1 MKLKHQPTEPLRQTP
16 HIVAFLDFLGASEKM
31 RDPDKND
38 SFLQAINAVYT
49 RAKNILEKTEENRNN
64 KLKIKIFS
72 DNIVIAQAIENPE
85 DPKNVFSTYLDVEQ
99 FSLMLYSAAMLTGN
113 FMRGAISTGLLYI
126 DDTLVYG
133 EALLNA
139 YDGESKIANYPRI
152 VIDKSIFVKAK
163 MDDMWKT
170 FNPPDKEN
178 MILRDM
184 DGELYLNPFWGIPKV
199 SEHDRKKEEQLL
211 AYIADTIVKGYKEL
225 FHKNKKTV
233 FPKYHWL
240 AEQFNEYC
248 IANKHPFEINL
259 DGLTLG
265 GEIMSKWE

>member
-1 MKLKHQPTEPLRQTP
+1 MKLKYQPTEPLKQTP

-31 RDPDKND
+31 RDPVKND
-38 SFLQAINAVYT
+38 KFLQEINSVYM
-49 RAKNILEKTEENRNN
+49 RAKISKDINPQ
-64 KLKIKIFS
+64 LKIKIFS
-72 DNIVIAQAIENPE
+72 DNIVVAEEIPYPNNPDSVADTYWSVEN
-85 DPKNVFSTYLDVEQ
+85 FS
-99 FSLMLYSAAMLTGN
+99 SMLYTAAMVTGN

-139 YDGESKIANYPRI
+139 HDGESKIANYPRI
-152 VIDKSIFVKAK
+152 VIDKTIFVNAK

-199 SEHDRKKEEQLL
+199 SEHNRKREEQFL
-211 AYIADTIVKGYKEL
+211 AYVAETIIKEYKEL
-225 FHKNKKTV
+225 FSKSKKTV

-240 AEQFNEYC
+240 ANQFNEYC
-248 IANKHPFEINL
+248 HANNHPFLINL
-259 DGLTLG
+259 DKLTLEG
-265 GEIMSKWE
+265 KNE

>member
-1 MKLKHQPTEPLRQTP
+1 MKLKYQPTEPLKQTP

-31 RDPDKND
+31 RDPVKND
-38 SFLQAINAVYT
+38 KFLQEINSVYM
-49 RAKNILEKTEENRNN
+49 RAKISKNVNPQ
-64 KLKIKIFS
+64 LKIKIFS
-72 DNIVIAQAIENPE
+72 DNIVVAEEIPYPNNPDSVADTYWSVEN
-85 DPKNVFSTYLDVEQ
+85 FS
-99 FSLMLYSAAMLTGN
+99 SMLYTAAMVTGN

-139 YDGESKIANYPRI
+139 HDGESKIANYPRI
-152 VIDKSIFVKAK
+152 VIDKTIFVYAGINL
-163 MDDMWKT
+163 WKT

-199 SEHDRKKEEQLL
+199 AEHNRKKEEEFLKHVVK
-211 AYIADTIVKGYKEL
+211 TIVKEYKEL
-225 FHKNKKTV
+225 FHKNKKSV

-259 DGLTLG
+259 DGLTFG
-265 GEIMSKWE
+265 VKNEY

>member
-1 MKLKHQPTEPLRQTP
+1 MKLKHYPAEPLKQTQ
-16 HIVAFLDFLGASEKM
+16 HIVAFLDFLGASDKM
-31 RDPDKND
+31 RDCKRNDK
-38 SFLQAINAVYT
+38 FLQDINAIYQH
-49 RAKNILEKTEENRNN
+49 AKISKDVNPQ
-64 KLKIKIFS
+64 LKIKIFS
-72 DNIVIAQAIENPE
+72 DNIVIAEEIPESDNPNKVADTYWSVEN
-85 DPKNVFSTYLDVEQ
+85 FS
-99 FSLMLYSAAMLTGN
+99 SLLYTAAMVTGN
-113 FMRGAISTGLLYI
+113 FMRGAISMGLPYI

-139 YDGESKIANYPRI
+139 YNGESKIANYPRI
-152 VIDKSIFVKAK
+152 VIDKTIFVNAK

-199 SEHDRKKEEQLL
+199 SEHNRKREEQFL
-211 AYIADTIVKGYKEL
+211 AYVAETIIKEYKEL
-225 FHKNKKTV
+225 FSKSKKTV

-240 AEQFNEYC
+240 ADQFNEYC
-248 IANKHPFEINL
+248 IANKHTFEINL

-265 GEIMSKWE
+265 GNA

>member
-1 MKLKHQPTEPLRQTP
+1 MGKKLKQTP
-16 HIVAFLDFLGASEKM
+16 YIVAFLDFLGASEKM
-31 RDPDKND
+31 EMSGESDV
-38 SFLQAINAVYT
+38 FLQQIYRIYNIAIGE
-49 RAKNILEKTEENRNN
+49 L
-64 KLKIKIFS
+64 KLVKKIGLLDLDVKIFS
-72 DNIVIAQAIENPE
+72 DNILVVQKIRNRDNPIPE
-85 DPKNVFSTYLDVEQ
+85 FVEVQ
-99 FSLMLYSAAMLTGN
+99 SFCRLFQSYAFEQGLLV
-113 FMRGAISTGLLYI
+113 RGAISTGLLYI

-139 YDGESKIANYPRI
+139 HDGESKIANYPRI
-152 VIDKSIFVKAK
+152 VIDKTIFVNAK

-199 SEHDRKKEEQLL
+199 SDHNRKREEQFL
-211 AYIADTIVKGYKEL
+211 AHVAKTIIKEYKEL
-225 FHKNKKTV
+225 FHKDKKSV

-248 IANKHPFEINL
+248 IANKHHFEINL

-265 GEIMSKWE
+265 GVKHE

>member
-1 MKLKHQPTEPLRQTP
+1 MRLKHQPKETLKQTP
-16 HIVAFLDFLGASEKM
+16 HIVAFLDFLGTSEKM
-31 RDPDKND
+31 RNPAKND
-38 SFLQAINAVYT
+38 KFLQAINAVYAQ
-49 RAKNILEKTEENRNN
+49 AKYILEKTEENRNN

-113 FMRGAISTGLLYI
+113 LMRGAISTGLLYI

-199 SEHDRKKEEQLL
+199 SEHNRKREEQFL
-211 AYIADTIVKGYKEL
+211 AHVAKTIIKEYKEL
-225 FHKNKKTV
+225 FHKSKKSV

-240 AEQFNEYC
+240 ANQFNEYC
-248 IANKHPFEINL
+248 IANKHPFLINL
-259 DGLTLG
+259 DKLTLE
-265 GEIMSKWE
+265 GEK